1 VAELFFGFFFFWK
14 EGKGRGFFFLSDD
27 GKEAVKFFFSL
38 SVSLSRPRSPRS
50 RVAAQANKYDVP
62 VRRGCSRL
70 GASWGPGGA
79 CGASPSRASFLGRD
93 LIKNSRRFGLQLWLY
108 IFIFLDLERERQSGI
123 RRHSARAKERKT
135 TWTGVWLA
143 RERESFFVSLCS
155 SSTLSIAEKN

>member
-1 VAELFFGFFFFWK
+1 MKEKVEGFFF
-14 EGKGRGFFFLSDD
+14 ERRRQGGGEVFL
-27 GKEAVKFFFSL
+27 FSL
-38 SVSLSRPRSPRS
+38 GLIVSAQSPRS
-50 RVAAQANKYDVP
+50 RVAAQANKHDVP

>member
-1 VAELFFGFFFFWK
+1 M
-14 EGKGRGFFFLSDD
+14 SDD

-50 RVAAQANKYDVP
+50 RVAAQANKHDVP
-62 VRRGCSRL
+62 VRRGCSRS

-108 IFIFLDLERERQSGI
+108 IFIFLDLERERQSRI

-143 RERESFFVSLCS
+143 RERERVFVSLCS
-155 SSTLSIAEKN
+155 SSTLSIAGKI